1 MPTRAPP
8 AYDPGVRAA
17 WLLVLTPTLASAGT
31 LVGKLELPPPPER
44 PEPPAKGFVDRF
56 ENPLA
61 PVKGFSVAPELV
73 VELLGDEKPAAPPQI
88 VWRLVG
94 ESFERS
100 VIAAPAG
107 AEIVIKDDSKIAR
120 TLVAKEDPKLVPPGP
135 INPGGTKPF
144 RVNEAGKVYSIGDPD
159 APHLRGTIIVVNTLY
174 IGYPDESG
182 RYEITDVAPGSYK
195 LRVWYGGKLLDRPD
209 DDVTVSA
216 KGKTNVDTKIP
227 AGYPVRK

>member
-1 MPTRAPP
+1 M
-8 AYDPGVRAA
+8 
-17 WLLVLTPTLASAGT
+17 LTPTLASAGT
-31 LVGKLELPPPPER
+31 LVGKLELPAAPER
-44 PEPPAKGFVDRF
+44 PEPAAKGFVDRV

-61 PVKGFSVAPELV
+61 PVKGFSVAPQLV
-73 VELLGDEKPAAPPQI
+73 VELVGDEKPATGPQI

-94 ESFERS
+94 ESFERP

-120 TLVAKEDPKLVPPGP
+120 SLVAKEDPKLIPAGP

-144 RVNEAGKVYSIGDPD
+144 RVNDAGKIYTIADSD
-159 APHLRGTIIVVNTLY
+159 APHLHGTIIVVNTLY

-182 RYEITDVAPGSYK
+182 KYEITDVPPGAYK
-195 LRVWYGGKLLDRPD
+195 LRVWYGGKLIDRPD
-209 DDVTVSA
+209 EDINVSA
-216 KGKTNVDTKIP
+216 KGKTNVDTKLP